1 MGVLPIEDP
10 SEILKLNRKNRNKL
24 HVGKSGQ
31 VVQRYLL
38 QEGVPTIYSTDQ
50 EISEVCIYQIENN
63 LIGGFYRSHSSK
75 GQRDNLNTRG
85 AEFKK
90 MCPHLSKYG
99 DCGVHHDVNVFD
111 LYRILARIAGI
122 AAHREIIRLEAAK
135 K

>member
-1 MGVLPIEDP
+1 MQLSFQHG
-10 SEILKLNRKNRNKL
+10 
-24 HVGKSGQ
+24 
-31 VVQRYLL
+31 
-38 QEGVPTIYSTDQ
+38 Q
-50 EISEVCIYQIENN
+50 EISEVCIYQIENK

-85 AEFKK
+85 AEFKT

-122 AAHREIIRLEAAK
+122 AAHREIIHLEAGK